1 MCIRGGCW
9 GAGVVV
15 IVGVDD
21 DTVTVAGLPF
31 EFYEFLR
38 KLQNANG
45 ERKAKG
51 AKPERHNGKR
61 RLNTSKSEKTETR
74 NTIKS

>member
-1 MCIRGGCW
+1 M
-9 GAGVVV
+9 VV

-61 RLNTSKSEKTETR
+61 RLNTSKSEKTEQKLE
-74 NTIKS
+74 IQ